1 MQFHPV
7 PAHILLF
14 DKFSALPKAEGHDVS
29 YKICTGDN
37 ACTDVRLFD
46 VVDFHCIWHAGGV
59 VDFNELLVFV
69 VNVIA
74 YVRYRCDDVHVEFA
88 VQAFLYDFHVQESE
102 KSASE
107 TESKCYG

>member
-1 MQFHPV
+1 MFDLVVNQLVVPFCQQFV
-7 PAHILLF
+7 GLQL
-14 DKFSALPKAEGHDVS
+14 V
-29 YKICTGDN
+29 
-37 ACTDVRLFD
+37 
-46 VVDFHCIWHAGGV
+46 
-59 VDFNELLVFV
+59 ELLVFV